1 MLPGQP
7 EELKNSRF
15 RLSSIIRF
23 LSLHLKVYFST
34 RGRPGGYVLLIINVY
49 RDSNR
54 QTRHARRSSRDCA
67 LDVSIPLH
75 TYNHPT
81 PEPEKHENLSSLTTL
96 CEDFEANKANPR
108 KSSRVKTGYVT
119 NKVIGVD
126 GGLWVQ

>member
-1 MLPGQP
+1 MLTT
-7 EELKNSRF
+7 
-15 RLSSIIRF
+15 
-23 LSLHLKVYFST
+23 Y
-34 RGRPGGYVLLIINVY
+34 VY

-75 TYNHPT
+75 TRNNPIL
-81 PEPEKHENLSSLTTL
+81 EIERDENLSFLDEIMSKFPRR
-96 CEDFEANKANPR
+96 DKANPR
-108 KSSRVKTGYVT
+108 TLLRVKTGYVT